1 MADAA
6 FADLMASE
14 ADVRRVMNSRLKEG
28 RVPSASLESKI
39 APPPSTVDVDA
50 ELKRL
55 GLGATT
61 AIPGTTAAIPK
72 AAAAPRTAPAP
83 PPPVPQQPLVTPAAK
98 PDTTLSAV
106 LASRKAQLRS
116 AVHEDLLGLRGADDD
131 SDDDDDCGDDEAADE
146 DRVAR
151 TAAAAP
157 PASLAREA
165 NLLADESAAVRKR
178 AIASLQTM
186 ALTAEQ
192 LRPLVNPLLLRFA
205 DASEAC
211 RDGAVRL
218 VAAWQAAASPA
229 EVAGAL
235 PFLMPVMVE
244 RLGAETQ
251 TEPSE
256 EVRVLLVAL
265 ARDVVRACQR
275 LLRPYLGDLGAIA
288 LGCCRDRHPEVLKA
302 ACALLRVACDAVLLP
317 MSREGPGAGK
327 TVKPFSTK
335 LLEAVL
341 PHARHRHHAV
351 RLAVLDA
358 LQPLL
363 LCGAGQSV
371 ETLVGWRLPNNV
383 PIQEFYGKGEARR
396 NYLAELQ
403 RDAHAPVRKKLM
415 TVACRWISEMD
426 PEDLYEQEVRL
437 MPYVLSALFDADAP
451 TAAAALVELERL
463 GQKYVQTHEQ
473 DFVDTLEYGHA
484 EEKAKEDALTLA
496 LPPPF
501 SKRPSVGCRARVRQ
515 HFRALI
521 HPIVKELQ
529 SWAAP
534 ERVLSAQLL
543 EVLLVFVEEHAT
555 EFVHMLLPALAH
567 ASDADD
573 APLAAVAGRCAAKLA
588 QHVPPEAYLPLA
600 IDSLRQHALNP
611 LGQRVQYATLVA
623 SLARGMRPAAR
634 AAAVPQLC
642 AALAE
647 EPTLCAQHTALR
659 AAVRAGLRTIPPS
672 TGGADA
678 SGGAFCRARL
688 RALLLH
694 QASAPS
700 LVPKEVDLGDGVMEV
715 QPAEE
720 AAWAAAAA
728 AARDDAAAVVATFGG
743 GGGEGGGGPWA
754 THAAALRADLHAA
767 PLVAE
772 YEVCATQAQHLLEIL
787 VAEGGAAPAPP
798 KPPPKTAAAAPVDAP
813 APAPAAK
820 KLAIQEVDDFDS
832 DDVDEDDGAKP
843 EEIDEFED
851 ELD

>member
-1 MADAA
+1 
-6 FADLMASE
+6 
-14 ADVRRVMNSRLKEG
+14 
-28 RVPSASLESKI
+28 
-39 APPPSTVDVDA
+39 
-50 ELKRL
+50 
-55 GLGATT
+55 
-61 AIPGTTAAIPK
+61 
-72 AAAAPRTAPAP
+72 
-83 PPPVPQQPLVTPAAK
+83 
-98 PDTTLSAV
+98 
-106 LASRKAQLRS
+106 
-116 AVHEDLLGLRGADDD
+116 
-131 SDDDDDCGDDEAADE
+131 
-146 DRVAR
+146 
-151 TAAAAP
+151 
-157 PASLAREA
+157 
-165 NLLADESAAVRKR
+165 
-178 AIASLQTM
+178 M
-186 ALTAEQ
+186 ALTSEQ

-415 TVACRWISEMD
+415 PSPAGGSEMD

-484 EEKAKEDALTLA
+484 EEKAKEEALTLA
-496 LPPPF
+496 LPPSF

-573 APLAAVAGRCAAKLA
+573 APLAAVAGRCAGKLA
-588 QHVPPEAYLPLA
+588 QHVPPEAYSSRSIRPPRA
-600 IDSLRQHALNP
+600 QPARPARAVRDARREPRARAL
-611 LGQRVQYATLVA
+611 
-623 SLARGMRPAAR
+623 AAR
-634 AAAVPQLC
+634 AAAVPR
-642 AALAE
+642 
-647 EPTLCAQHTALR
+647 LR
-659 AAVRAGLRTIPPS
+659 GVGRGADAVRAAGPRRRPRRPRTIPPS
-672 TGGADA
+672 TAAPTRAAAPLPRPPSRAPAPPGVGAVARAEGG
-678 SGGAFCRARL
+678 RPR
-688 RALLLH
+688 RW
-694 QASAPS
+694 
-700 LVPKEVDLGDGVMEV
+700 VEV

-720 AAWAAAAA
+720 ARAW
-728 AARDDAAAVVATFGG
+728 RPPRATTPPRRHLGG
-743 GGGEGGGGPWA
+743 GGGGGGPWA
-754 THAAALRADLHAA
+754 THAAALRADLHGAA
-767 PLVAE
+767 RRRAR
-772 YEVCATQAQHLLEIL
+772 CAPPRRSTSSRSSSPSS
-787 VAEGGAAPAPP
+787 AAPAAAVP
-798 KPPPKTAAAAPVDAP
+798 AAAAGGRAC
-813 APAPAAK
+813 AAPAAK
-820 KLAIQEVDDFDS
+820 KLAIQEVDDFDEDS
-832 DDVDEDDGAKP
+832 DDEDEGVKP

>member
-1 MADAA
+1 M
-6 FADLMASE
+6 
-14 ADVRRVMNSRLKEG
+14 
-28 RVPSASLESKI
+28 
-39 APPPSTVDVDA
+39 
-50 ELKRL
+50 
-55 GLGATT
+55 
-61 AIPGTTAAIPK
+61 
-72 AAAAPRTAPAP
+72 
-83 PPPVPQQPLVTPAAK
+83 
-98 PDTTLSAV
+98 
-106 LASRKAQLRS
+106 
-116 AVHEDLLGLRGADDD
+116 
-131 SDDDDDCGDDEAADE
+131 
-146 DRVAR
+146 
-151 TAAAAP
+151 
-157 PASLAREA
+157 
-165 NLLADESAAVRKR
+165 
-178 AIASLQTM
+178 
-186 ALTAEQ
+186 
-192 LRPLVNPLLLRFA
+192 
-205 DASEAC
+205 
-211 RDGAVRL
+211 
-218 VAAWQAAASPA
+218 
-229 EVAGAL
+229 AGAL

-415 TVACRWISEMD
+415 TVACRWIAEMD

-501 SKRPSVGCRARVRQ
+501 GKRPSVGCRARVRQ

-728 AARDDAAAVVATFGG
+728 AARRRRRRGRHLWLAVVRAAAG
-743 GGGEGGGGPWA
+743 WA
-754 THAAALRADLHAA
+754 THAGAPRRPPRGAARRRVRGVRH
-767 PLVAE
+767 P
-772 YEVCATQAQHLLEIL
+772 
-787 VAEGGAAPAPP
+787 GAAPPRDPRRRRRRRAGAA
-798 KPPPKTAAAAPVDAP
+798 KAAAKDVGG
-813 APAPAAK
+813 
-820 KLAIQEVDDFDS
+820 FDGGRA
-832 DDVDEDDGAKP
+832 GAGR
-843 EEIDEFED
+843 EEGGDPGGG
-851 ELD
+851 